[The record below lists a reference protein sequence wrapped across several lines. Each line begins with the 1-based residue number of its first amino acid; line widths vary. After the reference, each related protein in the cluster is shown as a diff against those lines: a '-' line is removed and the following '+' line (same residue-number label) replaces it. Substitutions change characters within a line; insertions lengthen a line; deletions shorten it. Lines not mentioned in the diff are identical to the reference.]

1 MLELLV
7 LFKDL
12 PIQFLYLLLGL
23 GAITENVFPPVPA
36 DIFVVLGG
44 MLTSDGPLNLALLFL
59 VVWIG
64 NVAGAMTVYK
74 LGYIYGYSFF
84 EEGRGRRL
92 LSSKQKTELGAF
104 YRKRGTVAIFLARFM
119 PGFRVA
125 VPVFA
130 GVVRVDF
137 LKVSIAIGS
146 ASAIWYSLLL
156 YAGRTIG
163 DNLIAIINFQ
173 DNLNLYLSIGS
184 GILLIS
190 FCIWWLRKGRGDK

>member
-1 MLELLV
+1 
-7 LFKDL
+7 
-12 PIQFLYLLLGL
+12 
-23 GAITENVFPPVPA
+23 
-36 DIFVVLGG
+36 
-44 MLTSDGPLNLALLFL
+44 
-59 VVWIG
+59 
-64 NVAGAMTVYK
+64 MTVYK

-92 LSSKQKTELGAF
+92 LSSKQKAELSAF
-104 YRKRGTVAIFLARFM
+104 YHKRGTVAIFLARFM

-190 FCIWWLRKGRGDK
+190 FCISQLSTLYYFFLLLKKLQSW